1 MGFHENI
8 CTFILDLQLF
18 EIIFNNR
25 SLPLWPTEKAHT
37 AEYRLHTGCS
47 KRQSV
52 PARAPSY
59 PVSLLP
65 AMLHNQL
72 RCIALS
78 KEASSS
84 KHRQSPVSCASMDQ
98 SPLGNPNCNL
108 LTHKGWKLCGQA
120 SFSTK
125 RQTLLTKTRNTHRH
139 PLQVSLVFGHCFQQ
153 TIEMQTLGKAET
165 CMQKC
170 KCAIWCPSCDVTSV
184 SHHACMTSY
193 RYFHAGL

>member
-1 MGFHENI
+1 MNNPCGFASLALSDQKFNKATAWCIEMRQENI

-52 PARAPSY
+52 PARAPSC

-108 LTHKGWKLCGQA
+108 LTHKG
-120 SFSTK
+120 
-125 RQTLLTKTRNTHRH
+125 
-139 PLQVSLVFGHCFQQ
+139 
-153 TIEMQTLGKAET
+153 
-165 CMQKC
+165 
-170 KCAIWCPSCDVTSV
+170 
-184 SHHACMTSY
+184 
-193 RYFHAGL
+193 

>member
-1 MGFHENI
+1 MH
-8 CTFILDLQLF
+8 LDLQLF
-18 EIIFNNR
+18 ENNIQQQKP
-25 SLPLWPTEKAHT
+25 SGLADKKGAHRRIQT
-37 AEYRLHTGCS
+37 AHRLQQT
-47 KRQSV
+47 
-52 PARAPSY
+52 
-59 PVSLLP
+59 PVSASPSPLLSSLAPPLLP

-153 TIEMQTLGKAET
+153 TIEMQTLGKAGT
-165 CMQKC
+165 CLQKC
-170 KCAIWCPSCDVTSV
+170 KRAIWCPSCDVTSV

-193 RYFHAGL
+193 RYFNAGV